1 MIIESNC
8 LLLLFLLLHNSSS
21 LHVAIDGDEGN
32 NTNCTQDL
40 QLPCQSLKYVAD
52 TVSFTSNLT
61 IEIKS
66 PTLNLSGSIVFN
78 EINGLTINGQGASIT
93 CVRGFGKDSN
103 GSGIVFHNCHNIH
116 LNSFTIEYCG
126 LIYEHH
132 MKVFLA
138 ALLCYNCRSNI
149 ELLQINLS
157 NSDGTGIVLY
167 DVKGFIAISGCSFS
181 NNSMKPV
188 GYQGT
193 KDIRFNGG
201 GLHVMNIN
209 GTLLMS
215 DCIFVGNSATRV
227 GGAIHFEFSLNSV
240 IHMHFALCNFT
251 GNRADRGGAISI
263 VLNGDTN
270 SSSTAGYHI
279 NIYSC
284 NIIDNKAQFGGGV
297 ALEESYTGISHAA
310 SNTIRFHSCTFS
322 SNKAKMSSAV
332 DINGRNKK
340 KSSFQISNTIISFG
354 MNCYFRNNVAGVKV
368 GGMGEYRGQSY
379 KATVFVIDVQ
389 IYFMEHVS
397 FINNTGTALY
407 VVNGHVYFHT
417 SFVSFTNNTG
427 DLGGA
432 IMLSDDSIIHLTN
445 NSNLTFINNTAVVGG
460 AIYCQSIVI
469 IQYNGLCFIQNAGPT
484 VSFQFTNNT
493 ATSKIGHDIFV
504 STLGPC
510 VQQYSRDGSPES
522 CFKDGKM
529 GRFISITPHSVAT
542 APLKLLETSIA
553 PYPGLPYTMN
563 ITQEDEFGNIVTN
576 LELFPISATLLHN
589 HSSSMK
595 INQAYSIANNY
606 TILFNGEIGDSN
618 NLSLQT
624 TEYSAALNISVIL
637 RECPPGYI
645 FQADTC
651 HCSHSTS
658 LYYYGILHCVE
669 DKRAVIAEG
678 LWAGYMEGKFVT
690 ANCARTLCGYYE
702 SKRNNKH
709 VLPLDPSLLSD
720 SVCAPHRAGTLCGSC
735 TTSYT
740 TFFHSPTYQCGESTL
755 CQYGPLFYILSE
767 IIPVTG
773 IFLTIL
779 FFNINLTSGA
789 LYSFIFFAQIVVN
802 HYGNTL
808 YQSYSPPLMY
818 IFSVVRMIYGIF
830 DLDILEIDQ
839 FSFCLFENATIM
851 DLMLVKYLTT
861 LYALFLI
868 IVTILILRF
877 NVFYS
882 CIKLCHKCGRRNIK
896 GSIVNALTAF
906 LVLCYF
912 RCLVITLHILV
923 PSYLMGVGAQILK
936 MVPLYNGELS
946 YMSGSHL
953 KYVIPAVICL
963 TVIILPPPII
973 LLSEPL
979 LVKVSGVLNIR
990 RNAVTYTLHR
1000 LRMKLKPFLD
1010 SFQGSF
1016 KDSCRCFAGLFFL
1029 YRILLVLIPSML
1041 VGGNGIVT
1049 DATKGALLFIIL
1061 LLHSICRPFVKDTHN
1076 KIDSFLLIIL
1086 LLINLVIITD
1096 YSFVGDSDYTNRLSV
1111 RVNTIAAFLLLFHVL
1126 IPLLYLLCYTCRC
1139 CLVKKKSSVQSLDDD
1154 DSLPAR
1160 LLVSQNYNTFNN

>member
-1 MIIESNC
+1 MIVASSC
-8 LLLLFLLLHNSSS
+8 LLLLFLILHNSSS
-21 LHVAIDGDEGN
+21 LRVAIDGDEGN
-32 NTNCTQDL
+32 NTNCTKDL

-78 EINGLTINGQGASIT
+78 DINGLTINGQGASIT

-103 GSGIVFHNCHNIH
+103 GSGIVFHNCNNIH

-126 LIYEHH
+126 LVYEHH

-138 ALLCYNCRSNI
+138 ALLCYNCHSNI

-157 NSDGTGIVLY
+157 NSNGTGVVLY
-167 DVKGFIAISGCSFS
+167 DVKDFIVISGCSFS
-181 NNSMKPV
+181 NNGMKPV

-193 KDIRFNGG
+193 YFNGG

-209 GTLLMS
+209 GTLFMT
-215 DCIFVGNSATRV
+215 DCTFVGNSATRV
-227 GGAIHFEFSLNSV
+227 GGAVHIEFRRNS
-240 IHMHFALCNFT
+240 ISHTISRCNFIN
-251 GNRADRGGAISI
+251 NRADRGGAIGI
-263 VLNGDTN
+263 VVNGDSN
-270 SSSTAGYHI
+270 STAGYHI
-279 NIYSC
+279 NFYSC
-284 NIIDNKAQFGGGV
+284 NIIDNIAQFGGGV
-297 ALEESYTGISHAA
+297 ALEVSYTDISHAIR
-310 SNTIRFHSCTFS
+310 NTIRFHSCNFS

-332 DINGRNKK
+332 DINGRNMRE
-340 KSSFQISNTIISFG
+340 SWFQISNTIISFG
-354 MNCYFRNNVAGVKV
+354 ISCYFEHNVAGVEV
-368 GGMGEYRGQSY
+368 GGMEEYRGQWY
-379 KATVFVIDVQ
+379 KATVFVIDVL
-389 IYFMEHVS
+389 IDFVEHVF
-397 FINNTGTALY
+397 FINNTGTAFY
-407 VVNGHVYFHT
+407 AMDSHVYFHN
-417 SFVSFTNNTG
+417 SFISFINNTG

-445 NSNLTFINNTAVVGG
+445 NSNLTFINNTAVIGG

-469 IQYNGLCFIQNAGPT
+469 IQYNGICFIQNIGLTA
-484 VSFQFTNNT
+484 SLRFTNNT

-510 VQQYSRDGSPES
+510 VKRYCQNGSPES
-522 CFKDGKM
+522 CFIDGEM
-529 GRFISITPHSVAT
+529 GRFILITPHSVAT
-542 APLKLLETSIA
+542 APSKLLETSIA

-563 ITQEDEFGNIVTN
+563 ITQIDEFGNIVTN
-576 LELFPISATLLHN
+576 LELFPLSATLLHN

-595 INQAYSIANNY
+595 ISQAYSIANKY

-618 NLSLQT
+618 NLLLQT
-624 TEYSAALNISVIL
+624 TEYSAVLNIDVTLS
-637 RECPPGYI
+637 ECPPGYI

-678 LWAGYMEGKFVT
+678 MWAGYMEGKFVT

-720 SVCAPHRAGTLCGSC
+720 SVCAPHRAGALCGSC

-755 CQYGPLFYILSE
+755 CQYSPLFYVLSE

-773 IFLTIL
+773 IFLVIL

-808 YQSYSPPLMY
+808 YQSYSPSLMY
-818 IFSVVRMIYGIF
+818 VFSVVRMIYGIF

-839 FSFCLFENATIM
+839 LSFCLFENATIM

-896 GSIVNALTAF
+896 GSVVNALTAF

-923 PSYLMGVGAQILK
+923 PSYVMGVGAQILK
-936 MVPLYNGELS
+936 TIPLYNGGLS

-953 KYVIPAVICL
+953 KYVIPAIICL
-963 TVIILPPPII
+963 TVIILPPPIV

-990 RNAVTYTLHR
+990 RNALTYTLHR

-1010 SFQGSF
+1010 SFQGCF

>member
-1 MIIESNC
+1 MIVASNC
-8 LLLLFLLLHNSSS
+8 LLLLFIILHNSSS
-21 LHVAIDGDEGN
+21 LHVDIDGNEGN
-32 NTNCTQDL
+32 DTNCIEDHR
-40 QLPCQSLKYVAD
+40 LPCQSLKHVAD
-52 TVSFTSNLT
+52 TFSFTNNLT

-66 PTLNLSGSIVFN
+66 STLNLSDRIIFN
-78 EINGLTINGQGASIT
+78 DINGLTINGQGASIT
-93 CVRGFGKDSN
+93 CVGGFAKDFN
-103 GSGIVFHNCHNIH
+103 GSGIVFHNCHKIQ

-132 MKVFLA
+132 IQVFIV
-138 ALLCYNCRSNI
+138 ALLCDNCSNI
-149 ELLQINLS
+149 ELLQINLN
-157 NSDGTGIVLY
+157 NSDGTGIVLCH
-167 DVKGFIAISGCSFS
+167 VKGLIAISGCSFS
-181 NNSMKPV
+181 NNSMKTV

-193 KDIRFNGG
+193 NDIRFNGG

-209 GTLLMS
+209 GTLLMT

-227 GGAIHFEFSLNSV
+227 GGALHIELTENSV
-240 IHMHFALCNFT
+240 NHMYIGSCNFT
-251 GNRADRGGAISI
+251 HNTAERGGAIGIVIIKNPNNNIVVVYSI
-263 VLNGDTN
+263 
-270 SSSTAGYHI
+270 I
-279 NIYSC
+279 FYSC
-284 NIIDNKAQFGGGV
+284 NVIDNRAQIGGGV
-297 ALEESYTGISHAA
+297 ALKVSHAA
-310 SNTIRFHSCTFS
+310 ISHPTWNIIRFHSCTFS
-322 SNKAKMSSAV
+322 MNKAKMSSAV
-332 DINGRNKK
+332 DINGSAGKRLNQP
-340 KSSFQISNTIISFG
+340 FTTLVLFG
-354 MNCYFRNNVAGVKV
+354 TECYFKHNKV
-368 GGMGEYRGQSY
+368 EISGTKIYRGQWY
-379 KATVFVIDVQ
+379 KATVFAINVVIEFQ
-389 IYFMEHVS
+389 EHIF
-397 FINNTGTALY
+397 FISNTGTALY
-407 VVNGHVYFHT
+407 AVNSRV
-417 SFVSFTNNTG
+417 SCENVSFINNTG

-432 IMLSDDSIIHLTN
+432 IMLSVDAIICLTN
-445 NSNLTFINNTAVVGG
+445 DSKLTFINNTALIGG
-460 AIYCQSIVI
+460 AIYSQSKI
-469 IQYNGLCFIQNAGPT
+469 IMQYYDGICFIQNGGPT
-484 VSFQFTNNT
+484 VSLWFTNNT
-493 ATSKIGHDIFV
+493 ATSKIGYDIFA

-510 VQQYSRDGSPES
+510 IEQYCSGKFPES
-522 CFKDGKM
+522 CLKDGKM
-529 GRFISITPHSVAT
+529 GQFSTLAPHSVAT
-542 APLKLLETSIA
+542 APSQLLLETSIA

-563 ITQEDEFGNIVTN
+563 IAQKDELGHIITK
-576 LELFPISATLLHN
+576 LELFPLSATLLN
-589 HSSSMK
+589 EQNSSMK
-595 INQAYSIANNY
+595 ISQAYSIANKY

-618 NLSLQT
+618 NLLLQT
-624 TEYSAALNISVIL
+624 TEYSAALNINVTLS
-637 RECPPGYI
+637 ECPPGYI

-702 SKRNNKH
+702 SKHNNKH

-773 IFLTIL
+773 IFLVIL

-802 HYGNTL
+802 HYGNAL
-808 YQSYSPPLMY
+808 YQSYSPPVKFVY
-818 IFSVVRMIYGIF
+818 SVVRVIYGIF

-839 FSFCLFENATIM
+839 LSFCLFENATIM

-946 YMSGSHL
+946 YMSGGHL

-963 TVIILPPPII
+963 TVIILPPPVI

-979 LVKVSGVLNIR
+979 LVKLSGVLNIR
-990 RNAVTYTLHR
+990 RNALTYTLHR

-1010 SFQGSF
+1010 SFQGCF

-1041 VGGNGIVT
+1041 AGGSSIVT

-1061 LLHSICRPFVKDTHN
+1061 LLHSICHPFVEKTHN
-1076 KIDSFLLIIL
+1076 KLDSFLLIIL
-1086 LLINLVIITD
+1086 LLFNLVIITN
-1096 YSFVGDSDYTNRLSV
+1096 YSFVGDSDYANRLSAK
-1111 RVNTIAAFLLLFHVL
+1111 VNTIAAFLQLFLVFS
-1126 IPLLYLLCYTCRC
+1126 PLLYLLCYTCHHC
-1139 CLVKKKSSVQSLDDD
+1139 YVKKKSSVQSLDDD
-1154 DSLPAR
+1154 DTLPAR